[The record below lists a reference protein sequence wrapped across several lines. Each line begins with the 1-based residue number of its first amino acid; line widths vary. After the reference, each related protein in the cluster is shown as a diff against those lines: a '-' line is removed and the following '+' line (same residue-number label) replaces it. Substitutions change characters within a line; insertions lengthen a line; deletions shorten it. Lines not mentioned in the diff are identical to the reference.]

1 MKSICGE
8 FCVVSHGTG
17 VRTRSFMWNVNVSHT
32 VRIRLQHTERKI
44 STEHFNKW
52 SLFAGLEKNW
62 SRLRLLMSQSRSH
75 YNRSHKKHT
84 FRPGRSHHS
93 NHSHSRWFSLHTV
106 INKRVSH
113 SHNRNRSHKTC
124 SHNRSHDRRSEN
136 SIAVTIAIAT
146 RESRSQ
152 SRSRKFLFVL
162 FSTWSS

>member
-1 MKSICGE
+1 MVPHHMKNCSCILKIPFLYTISAWYPRINIRMQQWLGWTQY
-8 FCVVSHGTG
+8 F
-17 VRTRSFMWNVNVSHT
+17 RSTKFTFKAFES
-32 VRIRLQHTERKI
+32 
-44 STEHFNKW
+44 
-52 SLFAGLEKNW
+52 GLEKNW

>member
-1 MKSICGE
+1 MNQKRPRNYAP
-8 FCVVSHGTG
+8 FG
-17 VRTRSFMWNVNVSHT
+17 VFKKIQEV
-32 VRIRLQHTERKI
+32 LQFLKI
-44 STEHFNKW
+44 KHFN
-52 SLFAGLEKNW
+52 SGLEKNW

-113 SHNRNRSHKTC
+113 SHNR
-124 SHNRSHDRRSEN
+124 SHDRRSEN

>member
-1 MKSICGE
+1 MIP
-8 FCVVSHGTG
+8 
-17 VRTRSFMWNVNVSHT
+17 
-32 VRIRLQHTERKI
+32 
-44 STEHFNKW
+44 STF
-52 SLFAGLEKNW
+52 SRPQTGLEKNW